1 MNILIQNA
9 TVVTSTRTFKSDIQI
24 AEGKIKAVER
34 NITPKNQDKI
44 IDATGKYVFPGGVD
58 PHVHFNL
65 PTPAGFSADNF
76 FTGSRAALY
85 GGTTTIIDFVTPLKG
100 QSLVEALEKRIDEA
114 SNSLIDYSLHVSPVE
129 WRNTTEQEIKECIK
143 RGFTSFKIY
152 MAYKK
157 SIGLNDNAILKVMQ
171 VVAKAGGIVTVH
183 AEMGDEIERLRDKF
197 FAEGKKEP
205 LYHPL
210 SRPSHTESNAVKR
223 VIEMAAQTNCP
234 LYIVHIS
241 AKESIEHIWRAQ
253 KNGQKVFAETCPHF
267 LILNDSAYNGS
278 FEQTAKYVLS
288 PPIRKGEDSQALW
301 AAMADGTIQTIGTD
315 HCPFTQKQKEFGK
328 GDFRKIPNGAGSVEH
343 RMSLL
348 YTYGVLEDR
357 INLNQFVNLT
367 STQAAK
373 IFGLYP
379 QKGEIA
385 AGSDADIIIWN
396 PNKEESI
403 SSNAHLSNCDISI
416 YEGVKTHGAAE
427 TIYMQDR
434 MLRLK
439 TDVKERED
447 SLLPYR
453 YGKLLLREPSPSL

>member
-1 MNILIQNA
+1 MNILIRNA
-9 TVVTSTRTFKSDIQI
+9 TVVTSTRTLKSDIQI
-24 AEGKIKAVER
+24 AKGKIKAVEGY
-34 NITPKNQDKI
+34 ITPKNQDKI

-85 GGTTTIIDFVTPLKG
+85 GGTTTIIDFVTPKKG

-114 SNSLIDYSLHVSPVE
+114 SNSLIDYSFHISPIE
-129 WRNTTEQEIKECIK
+129 WGNTTEDEIKECVK

-210 SRPSHTESNAVKR
+210 SRPPHTESNAVKR
-223 VIEMAAQTNCP
+223 VIEIAAQTNCP
-234 LYIVHIS
+234 LYIVHVS
-241 AKESIEHIWRAQ
+241 AKESIEHIRRAQ

-267 LILNDSAYNGS
+267 LILNDSAYKGS

-288 PPIRKGEDSQALW
+288 PPIRKKEDSHALW
-301 AAMADGTIQTIGTD
+301 AALADGTIQTVGTD
-315 HCPFTQKQKEFGK
+315 HCAFTQKQKEFGK
-328 GDFRKIPNGAGSVEH
+328 ADFRKIPNGAGSVEH
-343 RMSLL
+343 RMALL

-367 STQAAK
+367 STKAAK

-379 QKGEIA
+379 QKGEITV
-385 AGSDADIIIWN
+385 GSDADCIIWN
-396 PNKEESI
+396 PAIEEII
-403 SSNAHLSNCDISI
+403 SANTHLSNCDVSI
-416 YEGVKTHGAAE
+416 YQGVKTYGAAE
-427 TIYMQDR
+427 TVFTQDR
-434 MLRLK
+434 TLHLNRDIK
-439 TDVKERED
+439 KRED

-453 YGKLLLREPSPSL
+453 YGELLLRESFPSL